1 MAYNPYEN
9 YKQQSVKTMTQG
21 EMVTSLMDEMLIQL
35 NKSIYAI
42 EEKQIDKANQA
53 LQKTQKIINYL
64 ISSLN
69 TSMEISKSLETVY
82 VYLRDQLFSCN
93 LRKDVEGIRLL
104 IPIVEQLKEG
114 FIIGSKQKVKQKI
127 ERHRVVTFL
136 FGKYAL
142 YSHFNKGCK

>member
-9 YKQQSVKTMTQG
+9 YKQQSIKTMTQG

-42 EEKQIDKANQA
+42 QEKQIDKANQA

-69 TSMEISKSLETVY
+69 PSMEISKSLETVY
-82 VYLRDQLFSCN
+82 VYLRDQLFVCN

-104 IPIVEQLKEG
+104 IPVVEQLKEG
-114 FIIGSKQKVKQKI
+114 FIIGSKQKVK
-127 ERHRVVTFL
+127 
-136 FGKYAL
+136 
-142 YSHFNKGCK
+142 

>member
-1 MAYNPYEN
+1 
-9 YKQQSVKTMTQG
+9 MTQG

-42 EEKQIDKANQA
+42 QEKQIDKANQA

-69 TSMEISKSLETVY
+69 PSMEISKSLETVY
-82 VYLRDQLFSCN
+82 VYLRDQLFVCN

-104 IPIVEQLKEG
+104 IPVVEQLKEG
-114 FIIGSKQKVKQKI
+114 FIIGSKQKVK
-127 ERHRVVTFL
+127 
-136 FGKYAL
+136 
-142 YSHFNKGCK
+142 

>member
-42 EEKQIDKANQA
+42 EEKQINKANQA

-93 LRKDVEGIRLL
+93 LRKDAEGIRLL

-114 FIIGSKQKVKQKI
+114 FIIGSKQKVK
-127 ERHRVVTFL
+127 
-136 FGKYAL
+136 
-142 YSHFNKGCK
+142 